1 MPTVSLPWTVS
12 LARHGSGPGQTLRAL
27 ASQVHP
33 VFMLPALA
41 SALFGAVLA
50 GTVEPLVGTVHLLA
64 VFCALYTAHVTD
76 GYVDFFVRGEDDD
89 HPLTLQGCRLA
100 LWLATA
106 VFAVCTL
113 FLALAVDVVAAL
125 LTLPGWVIGYFHAP
139 QLDTNPVTATTG
151 YPLGISLALI
161 GGYYVQGR
169 SLAPAV
175 LGLAGVFLVVLSGIK
190 VIDDATD
197 VTWDAGIHKRTV
209 AVVLGPAR
217 ARAVA
222 YGLFAVG
229 SVAVVGLAVGVR
241 GVPPSAA
248 LAVVP
253 FGAVALVAR
262 RADAK
267 LATMLL
273 IRGSYLFL
281 AVLVAA
287 VWFRPLV

>member
-1 MPTVSLPWTVS
+1 VS
-12 LARHGSGPGQTLRAL
+12 LARHGSGPGHTLRAL

-41 SALFGAVLA
+41 AALFGAVLA
-50 GTVEPLVGTVHLLA
+50 GTVEQLVGTAHLVA

-89 HPLTLQGCRLA
+89 HPLTRLGCRVA
-100 LWLATA
+100 LWLATG
-106 VFAVCTL
+106 VFVVCTL
-113 FLALAVDVVAAL
+113 FLVNAVDVVAAL
-125 LTLPGWVIGYFHAP
+125 LTIPGWFIGYFHAP

-151 YPLGISLALI
+151 YPLGIALALV
-161 GGYYVQGR
+161 GGYYVQVRTVG
-169 SLAPAV
+169 PAV
-175 LGLAGVFLVVLSGIK
+175 LGLAAVVLVVLSGIK

-197 VTWDAGIHKRTV
+197 VTYDASIRKRTV
-209 AVVLGPAR
+209 AVVLGPTR
-217 ARAVA
+217 ARRLA
-222 YGLFAVG
+222 YGLLAAG
-229 SVAVVGLAVGVR
+229 SVVVVALALALPEM
-241 GVPPSAA
+241 PPSAG

-253 FGAVALVAR
+253 FGAVALVSR
-262 RADAK
+262 RADAE

-287 VWFRPLV
+287 VWFRPLG